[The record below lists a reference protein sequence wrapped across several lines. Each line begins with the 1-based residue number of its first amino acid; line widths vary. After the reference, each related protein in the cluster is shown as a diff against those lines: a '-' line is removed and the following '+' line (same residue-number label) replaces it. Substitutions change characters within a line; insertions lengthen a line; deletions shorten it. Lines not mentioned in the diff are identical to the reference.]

1 MATTEEKTELVETL
15 KGPRFYRIQLWGYG
29 GEAEYMHLTKEQY
42 EFWHAHIEEHG
53 DSDAVN
59 YCVNAEDGEYDFE
72 ELEDNQ
78 KVMVN
83 HVASLNNKIAQA
95 RFDLDQLQ
103 VAQDAFSKM
112 LVASVNETPE
122 AQPEGE

>member
-1 MATTEEKTELVETL
+1 MKMNDDNRMIT
-15 KGPRFYRIQLWGYG
+15 I
-29 GEAEYMHLTKEQY
+29 
-42 EFWHAHIEEHG
+42 
-53 DSDAVN
+53 
-59 YCVNAEDGEYDFE
+59 DGKEYDFE

-78 KVMVN
+78 KAMVN

-112 LVASVNETPE
+112 LVASVTETSE
-122 AQPEGE
+122 AQPEGD

>member
-1 MATTEEKTELVETL
+1 MNDENRMITIDGTE
-15 KGPRFYRIQLWGYG
+15 Y
-29 GEAEYMHLTKEQY
+29 
-42 EFWHAHIEEHG
+42 
-53 DSDAVN
+53 N
-59 YCVNAEDGEYDFE
+59 FE

-95 RFDLDQLQ
+95 RFELDQLT

-112 LVASVNETPE
+112 LIASVNESKAE
-122 AQPEGE
+122 EGEDSAA

>member
-1 MATTEEKTELVETL
+1 MTDENRMIT
-15 KGPRFYRIQLWGYG
+15 I
-29 GEAEYMHLTKEQY
+29 
-42 EFWHAHIEEHG
+42 
-53 DSDAVN
+53 
-59 YCVNAEDGEYDFE
+59 DGKEYDYE

-78 KVMVN
+78 KSMVN
-83 HVASLNNKIAQA
+83 HVASLNNKIAQV
-95 RFDLDQLQ
+95 RFDLDQLT

>member
-1 MATTEEKTELVETL
+1 MTEENRTIT
-15 KGPRFYRIQLWGYG
+15 I
-29 GEAEYMHLTKEQY
+29 
-42 EFWHAHIEEHG
+42 
-53 DSDAVN
+53 
-59 YCVNAEDGEYDFE
+59 DGKEYDYE

-78 KVMVN
+78 KSMVN
-83 HVASLNNKIAQA
+83 QVIDLNNKVAQA
-95 RFDLDQLQ
+95 RFDLDQLT

>member
-1 MATTEEKTELVETL
+1 MNDEKQMIT
-15 KGPRFYRIQLWGYG
+15 I
-29 GEAEYMHLTKEQY
+29 
-42 EFWHAHIEEHG
+42 
-53 DSDAVN
+53 
-59 YCVNAEDGEYDFE
+59 DGKEYDYD

-78 KVMVN
+78 KAMVN
-83 HVASLNNKIAQA
+83 HVASLNNKIAQV
-95 RFDLDQLQ
+95 RFDLDQLT

>member
-1 MATTEEKTELVETL
+1 MTDENRMIT
-15 KGPRFYRIQLWGYG
+15 I
-29 GEAEYMHLTKEQY
+29 
-42 EFWHAHIEEHG
+42 
-53 DSDAVN
+53 
-59 YCVNAEDGEYDFE
+59 DGKEYDYE

-78 KVMVN
+78 KSMVN
-83 HVASLNNKIAQA
+83 QVINLNNKVAQA
-95 RFDLDQLQ
+95 RFDLDQLT

>member
-1 MATTEEKTELVETL
+1 MVGYSSTPHVVTL
-15 KGPRFYRIQLWGYG
+15 AMKNGRNLNRNRRRMKMNDENRMITIDGK
-29 GEAEYMHLTKEQY
+29 EY
-42 EFWHAHIEEHG
+42 
-53 DSDAVN
+53 N
-59 YCVNAEDGEYDFE
+59 FE

-78 KVMVN
+78 KAMVN

-95 RFDLDQLQ
+95 RFDLDQLT

-122 AQPEGE
+122 AQTEGE